1 MPSANSLHVNAALS
15 TFASG
20 YKPGTMMADELCPI
34 VPVTKRSDSY
44 FQKTR
49 ADVSTPLDDEIGP
62 NGTVSQADY
71 ATTPASYQVRDY
83 GLKGLV
89 SNAEIDNADEPQAP
103 LEDRVQNITYRLWLS
118 HEMRVAAVL
127 DATGSYASTN
137 VIAGTAAWS
146 NKSTSDPIKDIQ
158 AAIAVIAPGAEVDT
172 ELVMGLTL
180 ELWQAL
186 SRHPDLLGLR
196 AGGGS
201 EKGVLTITEVATQ
214 LGLDRILVSNMQK
227 NTANRGPT
235 VTPVYARVWDATKAR
250 IVRRPKGEPKGK
262 DASMFAGTF
271 RQKKNGPEMWRVTQW
286 DIPGDGVDGM
296 IGVKVSG
303 SEHAA
308 RILQND
314 MAAILTGVG

>member
-1 MPSANSLHVNAALS
+1 MPTPSQVHINGNLS

-20 YKPGTMMADELCPI
+20 YKPGSMIAADLCPNI
-34 VPVTKRSDSY
+34 LVAKRDDSF

-62 NGTVSQADY
+62 KGTVSEVDY
-71 ATTPASYQVRDY
+71 TQTPASYKVRDY
-83 GLKGLV
+83 GLMGVV
-89 SNAEIDNADEPQAP
+89 SNEEIDNADEPMAP
-103 LEDRVQNITYRLWLS
+103 LEERVQNLTYRLWLK

-127 DATGSYASTN
+127 DTNASYLAAN

-158 AAIAVIAPGAEVDT
+158 TAVAVIAPGAEDDT

-201 EKGVLTITEVATQ
+201 EKGVLKMEEVAAQ
-214 LGLDRILVSNMQK
+214 LGLDRIVVSSITK
-227 NTANRGPT
+227 NTANRGLA
-235 VTPVYARVWDATKAR
+235 TPVYARVWDATKAR
-250 IVRRPKGEPKGK
+250 IVRRPKGEPKGR
-262 DASMFAGTF
+262 DAMCFAANF
-271 RQKKNGPEMWRVTQW
+271 ALKKNGPELFRVYEW
-286 DIPGDGVDGM
+286 AEPK
-296 IGVKVSG
+296 IGVSGSVGVRVAG

-308 RILQND
+308 RIIQND
-314 MAAILTGVG
+314 MAAIITGVG